1 MLGHTFR
8 VKQYTFKANTN
19 TVVAPYTNTKPLLAF
34 SSCAFKHHVT
44 RIKYN
49 IHRILYTLFTFLMH
63 FTLKIDLPNSFIE
76 ISKCSHVR
84 SNIFDHLE
92 LSAKYTYTR

>member
-19 TVVAPYTNTKPLLAF
+19 TEVAPYTNTKPMLAF

-49 IHRILYTLFTFLMH
+49 IHMILCTFLIH
-63 FTLKIDLPNSFIE
+63 KNVKIPFL
-76 ISKCSHVR
+76 
-84 SNIFDHLE
+84 
-92 LSAKYTYTR
+92 LSVPST